1 MSTPS
6 KKLIA
11 QHRHCDETWST
22 VEAAV
27 RGAAKWDEARCAYEA
42 FVKEL
47 NAHLDLEEQVLFP
60 AFEAATGMTRGPT
73 QVMRMEHED
82 MRDLLALIEAA
93 ISRKDPQA
101 TLSAGE
107 TLLILIQQHNM
118 KEENMLYPMCERAI
132 PDLAGLLGLNG

>member
-1 MSTPS
+1 MSTPVET
-6 KKLIA
+6 LIA

-27 RGAAKWDEARCAYEA
+27 RGAKWNEAAGAYGT
-42 FVKEL
+42 FVNEL
-47 NAHLDLEEQVLFP
+47 SAHLDLEEQVLFP
-60 AFEAATGMTRGPT
+60 AFEAATGITHGPT

-82 MRDLLALIEAA
+82 MRDLLAQMKTA
-93 ISRKDPQA
+93 ICGKNGQA

-118 KEENMLYPMCERAI
+118 KEENMLYPMCERAV
-132 PDLAGLLGLNG
+132 PDLAGKLGLTG